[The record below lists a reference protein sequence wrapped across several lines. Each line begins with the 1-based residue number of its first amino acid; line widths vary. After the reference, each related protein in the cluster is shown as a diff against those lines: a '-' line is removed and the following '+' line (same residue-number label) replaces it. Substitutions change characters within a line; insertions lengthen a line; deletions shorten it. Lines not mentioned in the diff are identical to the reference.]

1 MATFYHSSAVK
12 RAVSQCVSVISFLLD
27 PFKTRCL
34 CSALEA
40 LLVDKKVG
48 EDLDPSQ
55 YSRECLFKVVQP
67 SGGEA
72 GNRIQRGAN
81 VLPSCPAAA
90 VLILVSQPN

>member
-40 LLVDKKVG
+40 LVDKKVG

-55 YSRECLFKVVQP
+55 YSQECLLKWHSPVGVKQVTVF
-67 SGGEA
+67 
-72 GNRIQRGAN
+72 
-81 VLPSCPAAA
+81 
-90 VLILVSQPN
+90 